1 MPTVRACCGYT
12 ISPQRSAARNVHQR
26 RTLLGV
32 AAGLAAAYS
41 RPTIDTTSHRVGAR
55 LAIHHSGLIPLGW
68 QSCAIKSCC
77 CRPLSGVKQRSNGS
91 LVTVVTTTSGVDHV
105 TDNIEGSKVKCGTS
119 VSQYCRDVFRGGA
132 LIGAGGS

>member
-1 MPTVRACCGYT
+1 MRVLDHPRRRDVESCAYSPDVLWLIELYT

-55 LAIHHSGLIPLGW
+55 LQYITAGLSRWVGNRV
-68 QSCAIKSCC
+68 Q
-77 CRPLSGVKQRSNGS
+77 
-91 LVTVVTTTSGVDHV
+91 
-105 TDNIEGSKVKCGTS
+105 
-119 VSQYCRDVFRGGA
+119 
-132 LIGAGGS
+132 